1 MMEDEKILDLFFL
14 RDERALA
21 ETSDKYGNYCR
32 SIAIAVLNDVQTSE
46 ECFNDTL
53 FYSWQAIPPKRP
65 SLFRAFLGKI
75 TRNISLKR
83 WDKEHALKR
92 GGGEVALALD
102 ELSECVADR
111 TARSAEKIEEGMVI
125 REVLDTFLEGLSVQN
140 RRIFMRRYWY
150 CSSVKEIAVALDISE
165 SNVMTSLSRVRSK
178 LREALEKAGVVI

>member
-125 REVLDTFLEGLSVQN
+125 REVLDTFLHGLSVQN

-165 SNVMTSLSRVRSK
+165 SNVMTSLSRVRGN